1 MLIDDI
7 GLALVVISALQVSNK
22 EFLQGLGQK
31 MIDYDPILD
40 LKVHFLKL
48 VPERSL
54 PLRTPVYI
62 LLVRSATK

>member
-40 LKVHFLKL
+40 LKVHFLKF

>member
-48 VPERSL
+48 VTQRS
-54 PLRTPVYI
+54 
-62 LLVRSATK
+62 

>member
-40 LKVHFLKL
+40 LKVHFLKS